1 MYGEAIVLQLGHFEF
16 QTKAIVADIVDDFI
30 LVLDVELVPED
41 GRIGSRRSGRNRAF
55 SRSCSLCIKPVS
67 NSGGRAVHQTG
78 KTFSDEWCLLRIKPA
93 HHLHRPD
100 RPRAPTSGAC
110 CASNQ
115 HTISTAQT
123 DLGLVGKLRP
133 RTTV

>member
-1 MYGEAIVLQLGHFEF
+1 M
-16 QTKAIVADIVDDFI
+16 
-30 LVLDVELVPED
+30 
-41 GRIGSRRSGRNRAF
+41 RSRRNRAF
-55 SRSCSLCIKPVS
+55 SSSCSLCIKPVS

-115 HTISTAQT
+115 HTISTAHT
-123 DLGLVGKLRP
+123 DLGLGREITTEDNRFDRINNWFELETRFLSLLRLSKRP
-133 RTTV
+133 NRNPISDKAARKKDITK